1 MFPPDPDS
9 DLASKAL
16 TFDDVSVV
24 RGGRLLW
31 SDATFEVPS
40 GAMVAV
46 IGTNGSGKTTLLQ
59 VILGLIPVASGHVRV
74 FGKRPGED
82 NHSIGYVPQNYAF
95 GSDHAIRAA
104 DAVMLGL
111 NGYQWA
117 FGRTTAAQ
125 RGRVEE
131 ALQSMDP
138 TEFAGKRLSELSG
151 GQRQRVAIA
160 EALVARPKLLML
172 DEPLASLDL
181 RGQREIVKLLHRLH
195 KDLGV
200 TILVV
205 AHDLNPLLK
214 VIDSAIYL
222 LDGHAHYDTINNVV
236 DDALLS
242 HLYGTPIEVA
252 HTPLG
257 DLYMRSVL

>member
-1 MFPPDPDS
+1 VFPPDPDS
-9 DLASKAL
+9 PALA
-16 TFDDVSVV
+16 FDNVSVV

-31 SDATFEVPS
+31 SEATFEVPS
-40 GAMVAV
+40 GGIVAV
-46 IGTNGSGKTTLLQ
+46 IGANGAGKTTLLQ
-59 VILGLIPVASGHVRV
+59 VILGLIPVASGHVQV

-95 GSDHAIRAA
+95 RSDHAIRAA

-111 NGYQWA
+111 TGYRWA

-125 RGRVEE
+125 RRRVEE
-131 ALQSMDP
+131 ALQSMQA

-181 RGQREIVKLLHRLH
+181 RSQREIVGLLYRLH
-195 KDLGV
+195 QDLGV

-205 AHDLNPLLK
+205 AHDLNPVLNL
-214 VIDSAIYL
+214 IATAIYL
-222 LDGHAHYDTINNVV
+222 LDGHAHYDTINSVL

-242 HLYGTPIEVA
+242 HIYGTPIEVA
-252 HTPLG
+252 HTPHG
-257 DLYMRSVL
+257 ELYIRSVV

>member
-1 MFPPDPDS
+1 VFPPDPDS
-9 DLASKAL
+9 TALA
-16 TFDDVSVV
+16 FDDVSVV

-31 SDATFEVPS
+31 QEATFEVPS
-40 GAMVAV
+40 GGIVAV
-46 IGTNGSGKTTLLQ
+46 IGANGAGKTTLLQ

-82 NHSIGYVPQNYAF
+82 NHSIGYLSQNYAF
-95 GSDHAIRAA
+95 RSDHAIRAA

-111 NGYQWA
+111 TGYKWA

-125 RGRVEE
+125 RRRVEE
-131 ALQSMDP
+131 ALQSMHA

-181 RGQREIVKLLHRLH
+181 RSQREIVKLLHRLH

-205 AHDLNPLLK
+205 AHDLNPVLNVL
-214 VIDSAIYL
+214 DSAIYL
-222 LDGHAHYDTINNVV
+222 LDGHAHYGTMDGVV

-242 HLYGTPIEVA
+242 HIYGSPIDVFRTPQGE
-252 HTPLG
+252 
-257 DLYMRSVL
+257 LYMRSVL

>member
-1 MFPPDPDS
+1 MFPPDPDHPA
-9 DLASKAL
+9 LA
-16 TFDDVSVV
+16 FDDVSVV

-31 SDATFEVPS
+31 SEATFEVPS
-40 GAMVAV
+40 GETVAV
-46 IGTNGSGKTTLLQ
+46 IGTNGAGKTTLLQ
-59 VILGLIPVASGHVRV
+59 VILGLVPVASGHVQV

-95 GSDHAIRAA
+95 RSDNAVRAA

-111 NGYQWA
+111 NGYRWA

-125 RGRVEE
+125 RRQVEE
-131 ALQSMDP
+131 ALQSMHAS
-138 TEFAGKRLSELSG
+138 EFAGKRLSQLSG

-160 EALVARPKLLML
+160 EALVARPKLLLL

-181 RGQREIVKLLHRLH
+181 LSQREIVKLLHGLH
-195 KDLGV
+195 QDLGV
-200 TILVV
+200 TILLV
-205 AHDLNPLLK
+205 AHDLNPVLN
-214 VIDSAIYL
+214 VIGSAIYL
-222 LDGHAHYDTINNVV
+222 LDGHAHYDTMNNVV

-242 HLYGTPIEVA
+242 HIYGTPIEVA

>member
-1 MFPPDPDS
+1 MLPPDPDS
-9 DLASKAL
+9 AALA
-16 TFDDVSVV
+16 FDNVSVV

-31 SDATFEVPS
+31 SEATFEVPS
-40 GAMVAV
+40 GGVVAV
-46 IGTNGSGKTTLLQ
+46 IGANGAGKSTLLQ

-82 NHSIGYVPQNYAF
+82 NHAIGYLPQNYALR
-95 GSDHAIRAA
+95 SDHAIRAA

-111 NGYQWA
+111 NGYRWA
-117 FGRTTAAQ
+117 FGRSTAAQ
-125 RGRVEE
+125 RRRVEE
-131 ALQSMDP
+131 ALQSMRA
-138 TEFAGKRLSELSG
+138 TEFAGKRLSQLSG

-181 RGQREIVKLLHRLH
+181 RSQREIVELLQRLH
-195 KDLGV
+195 QDRDV

-205 AHDLNPLLK
+205 AHDLNPVLNLL
-214 VIDSAIYL
+214 DSAIYL
-222 LDGHAHYDTINNVV
+222 LDGHVHYDTINSVL

-242 HLYGTPIEVA
+242 HIYGTPIEVA
-252 HTPLG
+252 HCPHG
-257 DLYMRSVL
+257 ELYIRSVV

>member
-1 MFPPDPDS
+1 VFPPDRDS
-9 DLASKAL
+9 TALA
-16 TFDDVSVV
+16 FDNVSVV

-31 SDATFEVPS
+31 SEATFEVRS
-40 GAMVAV
+40 GGMVAV
-46 IGTNGSGKTTLLQ
+46 IGANGAGKTTLLQ

-74 FGKRPGED
+74 FGKHPGED
-82 NHSIGYVPQNYAF
+82 NHSIGYLPQNYAF
-95 GSDHAIRAA
+95 RSDHAIRAA

-111 NGYQWA
+111 TGYKWA

-125 RGRVEE
+125 RRRVEE
-131 ALQSMDP
+131 ALESMHA

-151 GQRQRVAIA
+151 GQRQQVAIA

-181 RGQREIVKLLHRLH
+181 RSQREIVELLQRLH
-195 KDLGV
+195 QDRGV

-205 AHDLNPLLK
+205 AHDLNPVLNLL
-214 VIDSAIYL
+214 SGAIYL
-222 LDGHAHYDTINNVV
+222 LDGHAHYDTMNRVL

-242 HLYGTPIEVA
+242 HIYGTPIEVA
-252 HTPLG
+252 RPHG
-257 DLYMRSVL
+257 ELYIRSVL